1 MANTISNNRI
11 STLINSQVP
20 FFVRNDHANTVV
32 FLEKYYEYLEQNS
45 KVVNRAK
52 NILSFQNIDLTEDE
66 FAEKLYSTFM
76 VLMPKNVLADKNI
89 LIKHI
94 KDFYR
99 AKGTEKSVKFL
110 FNILYNTTD
119 IEFYY
124 PKKDILRASD
134 GKWFIQKSLRVFDT
148 YLNGT
153 SNTSIFAL
161 EKYIG
166 RQISGNT
173 SLATAI
179 VERVDTFYEQGT
191 KVDELILS
199 NIDGNFDNGE
209 TIFTTYPENDSNI
222 PLRSNIFGGILNSI
236 TITNAGTGYSIGD
249 PAIIVSA
256 TGNGACA
263 LIAQVSTGNISSIS
277 VLSGGAGYKSNDYI
291 LITGG
296 GGGSGAN
303 AQVSDVSDDS
313 AIHPNSYNIV
323 SSTISLEANTALD
336 NASYSNLSSTN
347 ANSWIANGMSYWTY
361 ANTGPASTIF
371 VNIGGSGYT
380 VRPTLSILANTTIQS
395 LGILGRMQII
405 NGGSGYQVGDKI
417 EFINVLGGYGAGA
430 SGNVTNVNG
439 GGTITQVKFEGVP
452 GHFVGGS
459 GYDINFLPKANVI
472 SGTGSNANIA
482 VTALLGAG
490 ANLISVSSTQGAIER
505 IIIYSGGSGYTS
517 NTTID
522 LSASGDGT
530 ANAIATVVEGLYSY
544 PGRYLNDDG
553 HLSSYNFLEDRDYYQ
568 IFSYVIRSKVPIAK
582 YRDVLKGL
590 THPSGTKLFGEYLI
604 EDDTT
609 SNMICPCEPTDVSNY
624 YVKLT
629 NYTKIGNTINV
640 FVAAHQLESNMNV
653 ALEFISGGFNN
664 VKNGIYQVETFGDD
678 YFTVKMKSKLSKI
691 NILNPGSGYNSN
703 GFLTITGD
711 GKGANA
717 KYVVNSNGSIISVQ
731 ILEPGIN
738 YTYKPTI
745 SANAVNT
752 ITALFSSN
760 ITFANSTSGQVY
772 APVTVSY
779 QSITSDKNSITSDSS
794 YITSD
799 VA

>member
-11 STLINSQVP
+11 STLISSQVP
-20 FFVRNDHANTVV
+20 FFVRNDHPNFIK
-32 FLEKYYEYLEQNS
+32 FLEAYYEYLEQND
-45 KVVNRAK
+45 KVINRIK
-52 NILSFQNIDLTEDE
+52 NIQRYQDVDLTEDE

-76 VLMPKNVLADKNI
+76 VLMPKDVLADKNI

-110 FNILYNTTD
+110 FNILYNTSN

-199 NIDGNFDNGE
+199 NIDGDFDNGE
-209 TIFTTYPENDSNI
+209 IIFTTYPENDSNI

-236 TITNAGTGYSIGD
+236 TITNAGTGYSVDD

-263 LIAQVSTGNISSIS
+263 RIAQVSTGNIASIS
-277 VLSGGAGYKSNDYI
+277 VLSGGAGYRANDYI
-291 LITGG
+291 FISGG
-296 GGGSGAN
+296 GGLGAN

-313 AIHPNSYNIV
+313 VVHPNSYNIV
-323 SSTISLEANTALD
+323 SSTISLEANTAL
-336 NASYSNLSSTN
+336 NNTVFSNLNSAN
-347 ANSWIANGMSYWTY
+347 ANSWIANGMSYWSY
-361 ANTGPASTIF
+361 SNTGPALTIIM
-371 VNIGGSGYT
+371 NAGGSGYT
-380 VRPTLSILANTTIQS
+380 SKPTLDVLANTVIQS
-395 LGILGRMQII
+395 LGILGRMEIV
-405 NGGSGYQVGDKI
+405 NGGSGYQVGNKI
-417 EFINVLGGYGAGA
+417 EFLNVSGGYGTGA
-430 SGNVTNVNG
+430 SANVTNVS
-439 GGTITQVKFEGVP
+439 GTGAITQVKFEGVT

-459 GYDINFLPKANVI
+459 GYNINFLPKANVI

-482 VTALLGAG
+482 VTALLGTG

-505 IIIYSGGSGYTS
+505 IIIYSGGSNYTS

-522 LSASGDGT
+522 LSGSGDGKAK
-530 ANAIATVVEGLYSY
+530 ANATVVEGLYSY

-568 IFSYVIRSKVPIAK
+568 IFSYVIRSRVPIAK
-582 YRDVLKGL
+582 YRDVLRGL

-609 SNMICPCEPTDVSNY
+609 SNMVCPCEPTDVSTVSGKERT
-624 YVKLT
+624 YVKS
-629 NYTKIGNTINV
+629 GNTINISFASHT
-640 FVAAHQLESNMNV
+640 FVANQNL
-653 ALEFISGGFNN
+653 ALEFVSSNTGLAN
-664 VKNGIYQVETFGDD
+664 VKNGIYTIASVSTNNIE
-678 YFTVKMKSKLSKI
+678 VKQKSKLV
-691 NILNPGSGYNSN
+691 NISITSAGSGYNSN
-703 GFLTITGD
+703 GYLVIVGD
-711 GKGANA
+711 GYGANA
-717 KYVVNSNGSIISVQ
+717 SYQVNANGYIVSVQ

-738 YTYKPTI
+738 FTYVP
-745 SANAVNT
+745 T
-752 ITALFSSN
+752 ITANGSN
-760 ITFANSTSGQVY
+760 ITMASFSSRISYANNANGNV
-772 APVTVSY
+772 VTLLVS
-779 QSITSDKNSITSDSS
+779 
-794 YITSD
+794 
-799 VA
+799 